1 MSSLVT
7 SIFSISVVWL
17 LSAAL
22 FISLA
27 VIISKRLK
35 KKMFPLKAVFV
46 IMFLVGMTMYCT
58 INYRA
63 LSLVIDGQLSKDYST
78 EWVNENTGPLQ
89 VIPYVVM
96 RSIIDV
102 GRMLCGYCNT
112 EAFYKL
118 PEAKYPLVVLSFWM
132 VQMIVFFM
140 TATAL
145 LIRFG
150 SDLLRWIRI
159 TTSRVSEVDLLFGV
173 NPDSLAF
180 GRNIAGRKG
189 SMLVYVDSVI
199 GEDYES
205 SIRELGG
212 LTYSGNDAVRAD
224 TSFLKRICA
233 WRFFMLR
240 VPVKKLKLYA
250 LSDEYDKNIQYA
262 LRVSEGLQKLEIP
275 PDKTE
280 LVLLG
285 TDEKKGIMFQSGGKQ
300 YGYGSVVSF
309 DEYEM
314 AARLLTYKYPLC
326 NAIKFEADGRA
337 IEDVE
342 VLVVGFGRI
351 GHEVLRKV
359 IANGQ
364 FEGSRFH
371 ATMYDPNCEKRKGFV
386 TSQYPMMFANYNI
399 DFEPQDGRGSQL
411 FKFLEDNAHKLKYI
425 VICLKDRDRARA
437 MAIRMLDRLQHLGC
451 PLNVYTCDTKS
462 VRRYSQNVREC
473 ATHWVY
479 DSELLYSGELD
490 RYAVELNHRYC
501 GGESASDDWKH
512 CGYFDRMSSRASVD
526 YLVPLLR
533 KTAVNGALTPE
544 QRENLAKSEHRRWCA
559 FHYTF
564 GYDVMDME
572 EFIRR
577 VKESQAEIREHGKSS
592 IKPTKDP
599 AAMKHVCL
607 VDWDEIS
614 RTENDITGG
623 SKDYKEY
630 DRGNVDVVADII
642 RNEDGNADT
651 AL

>member
-1 MSSLVT
+1 
-7 SIFSISVVWL
+7 
-17 LSAAL
+17 
-22 FISLA
+22 
-27 VIISKRLK
+27 
-35 KKMFPLKAVFV
+35 
-46 IMFLVGMTMYCT
+46 
-58 INYRA
+58 
-63 LSLVIDGQLSKDYST
+63 
-78 EWVNENTGPLQ
+78 
-89 VIPYVVM
+89 
-96 RSIIDV
+96 
-102 GRMLCGYCNT
+102 
-112 EAFYKL
+112 
-118 PEAKYPLVVLSFWM
+118 
-132 VQMIVFFM
+132 
-140 TATAL
+140 
-145 LIRFG
+145 
-150 SDLLRWIRI
+150 
-159 TTSRVSEVDLLFGV
+159 
-173 NPDSLAF
+173 
-180 GRNIAGRKG
+180 
-189 SMLVYVDSVI
+189 
-199 GEDYES
+199 
-205 SIRELGG
+205 
-212 LTYSGNDAVRAD
+212 
-224 TSFLKRICA
+224 
-233 WRFFMLR
+233 MLR

-411 FKFLEDNAHKLKYI
+411 FKFLEDNARKLKYI

-437 MAIRMLDRLQHLGC
+437 MAIRMLDRLQSLDC
-451 PLNVYTCDTKS
+451 QLNVYTCDPKS

-490 RYAVELNHRYC
+490 HYAVELNHRYC

-577 VKESQAEIREHGKSS
+577 VKESQAEIRERGKSS

-607 VDWDEIS
+607 VDWDELDEIS